1 MKRFLL
7 VVVGLIFLVLGAIGV
22 ALPILPTVLFLFVAS
37 ICFVKSSER
46 INTWFENTNLYKKH
60 VVRFINQKGMTLK
73 MKLFIIIPVYVIY
86 ITLCILTDILAMR
99 IVICTLLIIKTI
111 VFIKIKTIK
120 EPNITLK

>member
-7 VVVGLIFLVLGAIGV
+7 IAVGLIFLVLGAIGV
-22 ALPILPTVLFLFVAS
+22 VLPILPTVPFLFVAS

-46 INTWFENTNLYKKH
+46 INTWFESTSIYKKH

-73 MKLFIIIPVYVIY
+73 MKLSILIPVYVIY
-86 ITLCILTDILAMR
+86 ITLCILKDILAMR

-111 VFIKIKTIK
+111 VFIKIKTVK
-120 EPNITLK
+120 EPNKTLK